1 MSLIQSIGKTV
12 PAAPANGTSTGT
24 MGSTNDSLNASWEYM
39 TMSYTYSYG
48 STTYEVNGEKAGK
61 YKNIPLHDV
70 LTLFGQSGW
79 ELVGMGG
86 PEGKTYVLKRQGVRD
101 VSADKP
107 KE

>member
-1 MSLIQSIGKTV
+1 MSMIQPISKAV
-12 PAAPANGTSTGT
+12 QAAPVSAATTSAAN
-24 MGSTNDSLNASWEYM
+24 SLNAQWEYM

-61 YKNIPLHDV
+61 YKNLPLHDV

-101 VSADKP
+101 MSVDKP
-107 KE
+107 EK

>member
-1 MSLIQSIGKTV
+1 MSLIQPIAAAAS
-12 PAAPANGTSTGT
+12 PASTS
-24 MGSTNDSLNASWEYM
+24 SLNPRWEYM

-48 STTYEVNGEKAGK
+48 STTYEINGEKDGRL
-61 YKNIPLHDV
+61 KNRPLHDV

-101 VSADKP
+101 VNGTKP
-107 KE
+107 EK